1 MPNSRSLSTPS
12 APCRLEWRPSRWL
25 TLALLALGVLGA
37 LSVLASEMPPIF
49 SIPLALLST
58 GRGALSAWFEA
69 SRRNRTL
76 VIAADGR
83 AMLDGAEVSDL
94 RVQWRGAWA
103 FARFRDAGG
112 RSGRLAW
119 WPDTLPA
126 RDRRELRLAIPVIE
140 AAHSRPPMAS

>member
-1 MPNSRSLSTPS
+1 
-12 APCRLEWRPSRWL
+12 
-25 TLALLALGVLGA
+25 LALLALGVLGT
-37 LSVLASEMPPIF
+37 LSVLASEMPRAF
-49 SIPLALLST
+49 AIPLTVLST
-58 GRGALSAWFEA
+58 GWGARLAWREA

-94 RVQWRGAWA
+94 RVQWRGPWA
-103 FARFRDAGG
+103 FARFLDAGG
-112 RSGRLAW
+112 RSERLAW

-140 AAHSRPPMAS
+140 AAQSRPPMAS